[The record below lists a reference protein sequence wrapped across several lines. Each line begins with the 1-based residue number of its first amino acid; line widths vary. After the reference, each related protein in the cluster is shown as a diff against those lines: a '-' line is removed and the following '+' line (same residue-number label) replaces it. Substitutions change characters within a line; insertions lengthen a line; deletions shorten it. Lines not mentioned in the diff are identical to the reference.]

1 MNGKPSRAPLPRA
14 GSSRGCLAV
23 DISAKKTLTQ
33 EAKRRLEQAE
43 EREREERLVNL
54 GGGNIVNAR
63 KIYSNY
69 GLGRHAN
76 RGGETSASNRHSA
89 GTRRLS
95 HFEVVGKNKTPA
107 GRGRGPRQLSLSEV
121 AAKRRREEEVEE
133 QRKEKR
139 DLMRL
144 PSADTTT
151 SPSISISPDN
161 FYLKRTSR
169 RNTNSVYSTNAYSKR
184 RDTAPSSPLMQ
195 RESKRRK
202 ATILDAP
209 PKKPVEEVIISDG
222 EASEDE
228 ISISNSQSQS
238 PQRRKSLRLHSKAC
252 SLSQKKV
259 LPDLLGSLKFTWK
272 SAHRDGV
279 SVSICAQ
286 DMESLE
292 ESEFLND
299 TIMDFYINFL
309 LDDMPASSPPL
320 RRVSGGSK
328 DTSSISRDDIF
339 IFSTFF
345 YKKLVDSAKNKMYSN
360 LDKWTKNVDIF
371 SKKYI
376 FVPVCVSLH
385 WSLVLIQTQQCFN
398 ENNKLEDIEVS
409 IMHVDSM
416 HGVHHTANITK
427 NLRPYLAHEWQ
438 RNLQNPDSI
447 CHKVGAESETFRE
460 RPKEFTRHHV
470 LGGRIESP
478 KQNKGNDCGLF
489 VLKFFQ
495 KFLSAPPTSIDVRIE
510 EGSFLATSSNE
521 SSGKFSTGGYF
532 TVEEATNLRIHIRML
547 LCDFFARD
555 NPKSSRAL
563 KAQEIAREKFRE
575 IGERKSRNKQKGFV
589 TPQIQRKVAV
599 KEIQNL
605 EEEKEEKEKKEKKQ
619 EKQEKREEMVISEGI
634 EAASAL
640 RRAQAQHERD
650 HSEDAGQ
657 KLGGSPQ
664 VRQLR
669 ELNKEFEKDL
679 DSIGASSQDNKSTN
693 LSPPPESPD
702 AECEEQDEVEKELEL
717 IKSATQSK
725 AAICIS

>member
-1 MNGKPSRAPLPRA
+1 MD
-14 GSSRGCLAV
+14 V
-23 DISAKKTLTQ
+23 SAKKTLTQ

-95 HFEVVGKNKTPA
+95 HFEVVGKNKSPA
-107 GRGRGPRQLSLSEV
+107 GRGRGPRHLSLSEV

-510 EGSFLATSSNE
+510 KGRFLATSSNE

-532 TVEEATNLRIHIRML
+532 TVEEAANLRIHIRML

-605 EEEKEEKEKKEKKQ
+605 EEENHQEED
-619 EKQEKREEMVISEGI
+619 RVEEMVMSEGI
-634 EAASAL
+634 EAASP
-640 RRAQAQHERD
+640 RHERD
-650 HSEDAGQ
+650 RSEDAGQ